1 MNESTEGLFLGLI
14 SGTSMDGVD
23 AALVRRRR
31 GTVELVAANTT
42 RYPPDLARTL
52 VTASSGRGSCEELGA
67 LDVALGDCFAAAANA
82 LLAGAG
88 VAADAVTAV
97 GSHGQTLY
105 HAPDAAYPFSL
116 QIGDPN
122 IIAARTGITTVAD
135 FRRRDLALGGQGAP
149 LVPAFHH
156 ALFYSDSENRC
167 VVNIGGIANI
177 TLLAKD
183 GTRVTGFDTGPGNAL
198 LDQWAAAHLGKPF
211 DEEGRWARTGHV
223 LEMLLQQLAN
233 DPFFRRPPPKSTGR
247 EYFSPGW
254 LRRQLEALTTPPS
267 PADVQ
272 RTLCELTAQT
282 IASAIDR
289 FGPGDERVLLCG
301 GGARNPVLAEAIAQ
315 ALAPRPV
322 TRTDDYG
329 LQADWVEGCAFA
341 WLAMRTING
350 QPGNLPA
357 VTGAREAAVLGGVYA
372 GRLE

>member
-1 MNESTEGLFLGLI
+1 MAERYIGLI
-14 SGTSMDGVD
+14 SGTSMDAVD
-23 AALVRRRR
+23 AVLV
-31 GTVELVAANTT
+31 E
-42 RYPPDLARTL
+42 
-52 VTASSGRGSCEELGA
+52 
-67 LDVALGDCFAAAANA
+67 F
-82 LLAGAG
+82 
-88 VAADAVTAV
+88 AADAPMRVVATCAQTLDEDLRQELLDLSQGSTGLALAKLGELDYRV
-97 GSHGQTLY
+97 AHVFADAAGRVLDLSGMEAKDVRAIGSHGQTLY

-156 ALFYSDSENRC
+156 ALFHSDSENRC

-183 GTRVTGFDTGPGNAL
+183 GVRVTGFDTGPGNAL
-198 LDQWAAAHLGKPF
+198 LDQWAAAHLGEPF
-211 DEEGRWARTGHV
+211 DEDGRWARTGHV
-223 LEMLLQQLAN
+223 LEMLLQQLTN

-254 LRRQLEALTTPPS
+254 LRRQLEALTTPPA

-301 GGARNPVLAEAIAQ
+301 GGARNPVLAEAVAE

-357 VTGAREAAVLGGVYA
+357 VTGAREAAVLGGIYA
-372 GRLE
+372 GRPE

>member
-1 MNESTEGLFLGLI
+1 MAERYIGLI
-14 SGTSMDGVD
+14 SGTSMDAVDAVLVEFAADAPMRVVATCAQTLDEDLRQELLDLSQGSTGLALAKLGELDYRVAQVFAD
-23 AALVRRRR
+23 AALCVLDQAGTGPQDVR
-31 GTVELVAANTT
+31 AI
-42 RYPPDLARTL
+42 
-52 VTASSGRGSCEELGA
+52 
-67 LDVALGDCFAAAANA
+67 
-82 LLAGAG
+82 
-88 VAADAVTAV
+88 

-105 HAPDAAYPFSL
+105 HAPDAVYPFSL

-122 IIAARTGITTVAD
+122 IIAARTGIATVAD

-156 ALFYSDSENRC
+156 ALFHSDNENRC

-177 TLLAKD
+177 TVLAKD

-198 LDQWAAAHLGKPF
+198 LDQWAAAHLGEPF
-211 DEEGRWARTGHV
+211 DEDGRWARTGHV
-223 LEMLLQQLAN
+223 LEMLLQQLTN

-254 LRRQLEALTTPPS
+254 LRRQLEALTTPPA

-301 GGARNPVLAEAIAQ
+301 GGARNPVLAQAIAQ
-315 ALAPRPV
+315 ALAPRAV

-357 VTGAREAAVLGGVYA
+357 VTGARETAVLGGIYA
-372 GRLE
+372 GRLK

>member
-1 MNESTEGLFLGLI
+1 MAERYIGLI
-14 SGTSMDGVD
+14 SGTSMDAVDAVLVEFAADAPMRVVATCAQTLDEDLRQELLDLSQGSTGLALAKLGELDYRVAQVFAD
-23 AALVRRRR
+23 AALRVLDHAGMGAQDVR
-31 GTVELVAANTT
+31 AI
-42 RYPPDLARTL
+42 
-52 VTASSGRGSCEELGA
+52 
-67 LDVALGDCFAAAANA
+67 
-82 LLAGAG
+82 
-88 VAADAVTAV
+88 